1 MPVRE
6 LRSEAAASR
15 RLRLLSLIFCILLLQ
30 SLSGAKTPAA
40 GLDQSYLPALAAAD
54 RFLQAWQ
61 SGDVENGMA
70 LLTGHVKQTATTDVL
85 DKFFSHPH
93 AAAYE
98 VVHGKLLK
106 RGRYEFPVV
115 LVEDDENHRHPRR
128 RFSSIVIVDTGN
140 NDWAVD
146 KLP

>member
-6 LRSEAAASR
+6 LRRVAPASC
-15 RLRLLSLIFCILLLQ
+15 RLRLLSLIFCILLPQ
-30 SLSGAKTPAA
+30 SLSAAKTPATELRP
-40 GLDQSYLPALAAAD
+40 GYLPALAAAD

-70 LLTGHVKQTATTDVL
+70 LLTGHVKKTATTEVL
-85 DKFFSHPH
+85 DKLFSHPQ

-115 LVEDDENHRHPRR
+115 LIEEDENHRHPRR
-128 RFSSIVIVDTGN
+128 RFSSVVIVDTGN